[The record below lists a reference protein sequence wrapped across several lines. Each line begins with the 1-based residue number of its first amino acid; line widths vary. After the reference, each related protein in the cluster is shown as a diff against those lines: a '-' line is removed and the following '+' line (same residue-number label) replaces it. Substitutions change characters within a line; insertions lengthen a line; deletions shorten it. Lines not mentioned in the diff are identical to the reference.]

1 MKTLNARM
9 RTGMKSVCVNKKY
22 NTQTSLVSV
31 YVKIGGNVTNPHA
44 RPCYSCSC
52 AVAVRRTTSR
62 EIQEIV
68 PHESCV
74 VSGGTVRQE
83 KGRSPKGKHHSHS
96 DLIRQ
101 RAGHGK
107 IKIETRLRIPTDNW
121 HRKVPDCVADDTI
134 RKLGSFINR
143 SSEQW

>member
-1 MKTLNARM
+1 MKTLNACM
-9 RTGMKSVCVNKKY
+9 HTGMKSVCVNKKC

-31 YVKIGGNVTNPHA
+31 YVKIGGNITNTHA
-44 RPCYSCSC
+44 R
-52 AVAVRRTTSR
+52 VRLLLMCR
-62 EIQEIV
+62 IQEIV
-68 PHESCV
+68 PRESCV

-83 KGRSPKGKHHSHS
+83 KGRSPKGKHRSHS

-107 IKIETRLRIPTDNW
+107 IKIETGLRIPTDNW

-134 RKLGSFINR
+134 SLP
-143 SSEQW
+143 